1 VTLKSFLYQ
10 DKRFKLPAVKTD
22 KRSLLVV
29 TEQALQMRGIV
40 WQAQQRGA
48 RVGFVPTMGAL
59 HAGHLSLIQAA
70 REECDFVVVSIFVN
84 PTQFGPNEDFTK
96 YPRNAETDFKL
107 CAEAGVDV
115 VFQPTVETIYPS
127 GYATFVDVT
136 GLSDVLEGKFRPGH
150 FRGVATVVLK
160 LFHIVPADFA
170 YFGQKDYQ
178 QQTIIRRMCAEL
190 NLPIEIRV
198 CPTVREADGLALS
211 SRNVYLNAEERRS
224 ALALMRS
231 LHLARELI
239 SSGGKDLANVRQEM
253 FELLTKTPRVRA
265 EYATLIHPETLDEV
279 SDVLPRL
286 VAVVAARVGATRLID
301 NLVIET

>member
-1 VTLKSFLYQ
+1 
-10 DKRFKLPAVKTD
+10 
-22 KRSLLVV
+22 
-29 TEQALQMRGIV
+29 MRGII

-70 REECDFVVVSIFVN
+70 REECDFVVASIFVN

-96 YPRNAETDFKL
+96 YPRNAEADLKM

-115 VFQPTVETIYPS
+115 VFQPAVETIYPA

-136 GLSDVLEGKFRPGH
+136 GLSEVLEGKFRPGH

-160 LFHIVPADFA
+160 LFNIVPADCA

-190 NLPIEIRV
+190 SLPIEIRV
-198 CPTVREADGLALS
+198 CPTVREPDGLALS
-211 SRNVYLNAEERRS
+211 SRNVYLNPEERRS
-224 ALALMRS
+224 ALALLRS
-231 LHLARELI
+231 LNLAKELI
-239 SSGGKDLANVRQEM
+239 SSGRKDLANVRQEM
-253 FELLTKTPRVRA
+253 FKLLTDTPRVRA
-265 EYATLIHPETLDEV
+265 EYATLVHPETLDEI
-279 SDVLPRL
+279 SDVLPKF
-286 VAVVAARVGATRLID
+286 VAIVAARVGTTRLID
-301 NLVIET
+301 NLIIET

>member
-1 VTLKSFLYQ
+1 
-10 DKRFKLPAVKTD
+10 
-22 KRSLLVV
+22 
-29 TEQALQMRGIV
+29 MRGIV
-40 WQAQQRGA
+40 WQAHQRGA

-96 YPRNAETDFKL
+96 YPRNNDADLNL
-107 CAEAGVDV
+107 CAEAEVDV
-115 VFQPTVETIYPS
+115 VFRPTVETIYPTA
-127 GYATFVDVT
+127 YATFVDVT

-150 FRGVATVVLK
+150 FRGVTTVVLK
-160 LFHIVPADFA
+160 LFNIVPADFA

-211 SRNVYLNAEERRS
+211 SRNVYLNVEERRS

-231 LHLARELI
+231 LHLAKELI
-239 SSGGKDLANVRQEM
+239 SSGQKDLAHVRQEM

-265 EYATLIHPETLDEV
+265 EYATLIHPETLAEV
-279 SDVLPRL
+279 SDELPRL